1 MTSPIW
7 TTIDFDAPGLQTDF
21 ARVPYS
27 SDTSAYGWIPVPM
40 ICCKGGDGPTVLLT
54 AGTHGD
60 EYEGQIAL
68 RQILRLLSRTR
79 IEGRVIVLPALNRP
93 AVVAG
98 RRNSPLDGGN
108 LNRQFPGQPVGGPT
122 GMIAH
127 FVTNVLFPL
136 ADISI
141 DLHSGGSS
149 LDYLH
154 VALAHRG
161 RNETQ
166 EQKIEELLEV
176 FGAPYS
182 IRTDGSGG
190 GGASTLYAAAVEHGL
205 AAITTELGGG
215 PGLSP
220 EGRDLA
226 EQGIRRVLR
235 HYGIAPEIE
244 ATESRPTTMVGS
256 VRREQSIYSPCDGLF
271 EPLAKVGEEVRRG
284 QRAGYLH
291 RLDDPMG
298 DPIVLIFEADGI
310 VSYRRFPT
318 LSSPGDA
325 LFGQVRVLD

>member
-1 MTSPIW
+1 MTSPVW
-7 TTIDFDAPGLQTDF
+7 TTIDFEALGLQSDF

-68 RQILRLLSRTR
+68 RQILRLLKSTR
-79 IEGRVIVLPALNRP
+79 VEGRIIVLPALNRP

-98 RRNSPLDGGN
+98 RRNSPLDAGN
-108 LNRQFPGQPVGGPT
+108 LNRQFPGTTQGGPT
-122 GMIAH
+122 AMIAH
-127 FVTNVLFPL
+127 FVTNVLFPM
-136 ADISI
+136 ADFCI

-161 RNETQ
+161 RNEAQ
-166 EQKIEELLEV
+166 EQKIVELLKV

-182 IRTDGSGG
+182 IRTDGARG
-190 GGASTLYAAAVEHGL
+190 GGATTLYAVAVEHGL

-215 PGLSP
+215 PGLSLN
-220 EGRDLA
+220 GRHLA
-226 EQGIRRVLR
+226 EHGMRRVLR
-235 HYGIAPEIE
+235 HYGIAPDIDVIDGGS
-244 ATESRPTTMVGS
+244 TKMVGFAGTKG
-256 VRREQSIYSPCDGLF
+256 SIYASCDGLF
-271 EPLAKVGEEVRRG
+271 EPLAKVGEEVREG

-291 RLDDPMG
+291 RLDDPVG
-298 DPIVLIFEADGI
+298 DPIDLTFATDGI
-310 VSYRRFPT
+310 VCYRRFPT
-318 LSSPGDA
+318 LTGPGDA
-325 LFGQVRVLD
+325 LYGQVKSFE